1 MSDFDKEAERE
12 KLRKKYADD
21 EDDRADT
28 KRMSELLLKGATMT
42 NQHCDTCGD
51 PLFSHNDQTFCPT
64 CQAGAQESADNG
76 AAQRPAADGDAQ
88 PARDAGSTDHNA
100 GSTAQQSPATK
111 SSAQQP
117 PTEQSTSQSSPTPQQ
132 PSTTPQSPSPTPQSS
147 AQQPATDRQPESP
160 ATNGRASDTTS
171 PTATDAP
178 TSQGSPADNG
188 AAPPADLTTA
198 RQSLVGTVTRFS
210 QRAAKADDPRRAKE
224 LLAAAREAAE
234 TLRAL
239 EFE

>member
-21 EDDRADT
+21 EDKRANT

-51 PLFSHNDQTFCPT
+51 PLFRHDGQTFCPT
-64 CQAGAQESADNG
+64 CQAGAQQATDDEPSQQPVVDG
-76 AAQRPAADGDAQ
+76 DTQPTADGDAQ
-88 PARDAGSTDHNA
+88 STDHNA
-100 GSTAQQSPATK
+100 QSSAQQSPA
-111 SSAQQP
+111 SQPSATQQQP
-117 PTEQSTSQSSPTPQQ
+117 
-132 PSTTPQSPSPTPQSS
+132 
-147 AQQPATDRQPESP
+147 TDRQPESP
-160 ATNGRASDTTS
+160 ATNGRA
-171 PTATDAP
+171 TDAA
-178 TSQGSPADNG
+178 SPATTDASATLGSSVDNG
-188 AAPPADLTTA
+188 AAPSADLTTA

-239 EFE
+239 EF

>member
-21 EDDRADT
+21 EDKRANT

-51 PLFSHNDQTFCPT
+51 PLFRHNGQTFCPT
-64 CQAGAQESADNG
+64 CQAGAQQAADDG
-76 AAQRPAADGDAQ
+76 ATQQPVADGDTQPSADDAQ
-88 PARDAGSTDHNA
+88 PTADKNAPSTAQQPTSQPSVDGNA
-100 GSTAQQSPATK
+100 GSTTQQSPA
-111 SSAQQP
+111 SQPSAQQP
-117 PTEQSTSQSSPTPQQ
+117 PTEQSTNQ
-132 PSTTPQSPSPTPQSS
+132 PSTPQPS
-147 AQQPATDRQPESP
+147 ATDRQPEPP
-160 ATNGRASDTTS
+160 ATNGRASDAAS
-171 PTATDAP
+171 SAAAGSAT
-178 TSQGSPADNG
+178 QGSPVDNE

-210 QRAAKADDPRRAKE
+210 QQAAKADDPRRAKE
-224 LLAAAREAAE
+224 LLTAAREAAE